1 MRKREPTIIQF
12 RKYEDKN
19 NSVSKASPEKAKI
32 NMIQINPITIYNFPM
47 SIGRVSTKAIVNA
60 MNANGIPRIA

>member
-1 MRKREPTIIQF
+1 M
-12 RKYEDKN
+12 
-19 NSVSKASPEKAKI
+19 
-32 NMIQINPITIYNFPM
+32 YNFPM